1 MEFIDL
7 KAQYKT
13 LQRSIQSRIT
23 KVMEN
28 AQFIMGPEI
37 AELETALA
45 AKVGARH
52 CISCASGTD
61 ALMLAMMA
69 LGIGS
74 GDEVIT
80 SPFTFIAT
88 AEMIAI
94 LGAKPVFVDIDPRT
108 YNIDPKKLDA
118 VIGSRTRAIM
128 PVALYGQC
136 AEMDEINAIAAR
148 HNLPVIEDAAQSFGA
163 TYKNRSSCNLST
175 IGCTSFFP
183 SKPLG
188 CYGDGGAC
196 FTNDDQLALAMR
208 EIRVHGQDRRYH
220 HTRLGF
226 NGRLDTMQAAILLAK
241 LETFDQELK
250 VRNSASTQYSQLLKD
265 VAWVPCVEPHNT
277 SAWAQYTIQIDNR
290 ATVQKE
296 LNGLGIPTAVH
307 YPIPI
312 HLQPVFAHLNLA
324 KGSFPISEAAG
335 ERVLSLPI
343 HGYISES
350 ELKHVA
356 SSLGK
361 VLQNSQVSASPAEVH
376 QLTGSPTR

>member
-7 KAQYKT
+7 KAQYKI

-45 AKVGARH
+45 AKVGSGH

-69 LGIGS
+69 LGIGY

-108 YNIDPKKLDA
+108 YNIDPKKIERA
-118 VIGSRTRAIM
+118 ITSGTRAIM

-136 AEMDEINAIAAR
+136 AEMDDINAIAAR
-148 HNLPVIEDAAQSFGA
+148 RNLPVIEDAAQSFGA
-163 TYKNRSSCNLST
+163 TYKSRHSCSLST

-196 FTNDDQLALAMR
+196 FTNDDQLAVAMR

-241 LETFDQELK
+241 LESFDQELK
-250 VRNSASTQYSQLLKD
+250 VRNSAATQYSRLLKD
-265 VAWVPCVEPHNT
+265 VAQIPYLEPHNT
-277 SAWAQYTIQIDNR
+277 SAWAQYTIQVEHR
-290 ATVQKE
+290 AAVQKE
-296 LNGLGIPTAVH
+296 LNAAGVPTAVH

-312 HLQPVFAHLNLA
+312 HLQPVFAHMNLP

-350 ELKHVA
+350 DLSQVA
-356 SSLGK
+356 SSVAR
-361 VLQNSQVSASPAEVH
+361 VLSSSTGTSPAEVH
-376 QLTGSPTR
+376 QLTGSRS

>member
-7 KAQYKT
+7 KAQYKG
-13 LQRSIQSRIT
+13 LQRSIQSRIA
-23 KVMEN
+23 KVMES

-37 AELETALA
+37 TELEAALA
-45 AKVGARH
+45 ARVGAGH

-69 LGIGS
+69 LGIGY

-94 LGAKPVFVDIDPRT
+94 LGAKPIFVDIDPRT
-108 YNIDPKKLDA
+108 YNIDPKKIERA
-118 VIGSRTRAIM
+118 ISSRTRAIM

-136 AEMDEINAIAAR
+136 AEMDEINAIAAL
-148 HNLPVIEDAAQSFGA
+148 HKLPVIEDAAQSFGG
-163 TYKNRSSCNLST
+163 TYKNRPSCNLST

-196 FTNDDQLALAMR
+196 FTNDDQIAVAMR

-250 VRNSASTQYSQLLKD
+250 VRNSAAAQYSRRLKD
-265 VAWVPCVEPHNT
+265 VAQVPYVEPHNT
-277 SAWAQYTIQIDNR
+277 SAWAQYTIQVDHR
-290 ATVQKE
+290 SDVQKE
-296 LNGLGIPTAVH
+296 LNRLGVPTAIH

-312 HLQPVFAHLNLA
+312 HLQPVFSHLNLPN
-324 KGSFPISEAAG
+324 GSFPISEAAG

-350 ELKHVA
+350 DLELVT
-356 SSLGK
+356 SSLAK
-361 VLQNSQVSASPAEVH
+361 VLTSSTELV
-376 QLTGSPTR
+376 GSRK